1 MRCNFVGDKRLPE
14 KDVYFQVN
22 CFLLSC
28 HGLKVSQRKRQMSS
42 EFCTDIFIGFTDIY
56 TVGCC
61 WASQN
66 SFLCTVATVFFM
78 YCTVATVFVIYVL

>member
-1 MRCNFVGDKRLPE
+1 
-14 KDVYFQVN
+14 
-22 CFLLSC
+22 
-28 HGLKVSQRKRQMSS
+28 MSS